1 MYIYVSRLPRN
12 VKVRKLDYPICAYKS
27 LTKEIMKKIHF
38 KKKLISQGEK
48 LCKVQ

>member
-1 MYIYVSRLPRN
+1 MYIYVPRLPRN

-38 KKKLISQGEK
+38 KKKLISQCEK
-48 LCKVQ
+48 LCKFQ